1 MARRRNPSSR
11 SGQPS
16 SAEGPQSPKERIGP
30 LPVPDFDVDA
40 LTALTQEVFS
50 RAGDVARNASA
61 LLKAC
66 ESAKK
71 VGIAFSLADSDFVPK
86 VKTASEHLSEA
97 VDPCLAST
105 KRLTDQLLQWERA
118 EKNSRRSRFEQES
131 RRRRWRIIGSWPEPV
146 IEGIVFLVIDEEK
159 NRVTLNGRALSGSP
173 TAERLVEA
181 VRQELT
187 LLTANR
193 PAPAEFIKE
202 LWKVYRAMGGQVDSG
217 ILAFDLLDKLVWQRQ
232 SKTFHRDPRSDL
244 FKGYSMA
251 QFRADLTHYLAS
263 GAPSVAEGSSSCQLE
278 IVGGSYAQE
287 GIFMYFPQSDRL
299 ATCGRLIFRPI
310 DPGDKR

>member
-1 MARRRNPSSR
+1 MASRKNPSSR
-11 SGQPS
+11 SGQTS
-16 SAEGPQSPKERIGP
+16 TAVGPHSPAERIGP
-30 LPVPDFDVDA
+30 LPVPDFDIDA

-50 RAGDVARNASA
+50 CVGDVARNATA

-71 VGIAFSLADSDFVPK
+71 VGIGVSLADSDFAHK
-86 VKTASEHLSEA
+86 VKAASHDLREA

-131 RRRRWRIIGSWPEPV
+131 RRRGWKVLGSWPEPV
-146 IEGIVFLVIDEEK
+146 IEGIVFLVVDEEK
-159 NRVTLNGRALSGSP
+159 NRVTLNGRALAGSP
-173 TAERLVEA
+173 TAEKLVEA

-193 PAPAEFIKE
+193 PAPAEFIKQ

-217 ILAFDLLDKLVWQRQ
+217 ILAFDLLEKLVWQRQ
-232 SKTFHRDPRSDL
+232 SKTFHRDPRSEL

-263 GAPSVAEGSSSCQLE
+263 GAPNMSEGNSTFRLE
-278 IVGGSYAQE
+278 IVGGSYAQD
-287 GIFMYFPQSDRL
+287 GMFMYFPQSDRL
-299 ATCGRLIFRPI
+299 ATCGRLIFRPV
-310 DPGDKR
+310 GAGEQQ